1 MPLLWLRVL
10 TTAALF
16 YVWQAKADAAAVAA
30 KAAHEAAVARRAALQ
45 RQQEEAAAQQNAAW
59 VHAYAEQLEEEE
71 DEENDQD
78 AWEEKIEPVP
88 EERLAELRLT
98 FAELKS
104 CATAAKQDG
113 QTEKQK
119 QLGRHISALAE
130 EIGFIER
137 RHVLMPGWDEP
148 DALSDAQKVLER
160 LSRQA
165 SAETADDCEEEEEYV
180 GLFGND
186 EEDYDDDDDDDD
198 GGEGGEVDQA
208 SRVDST
214 GDASIKSQN
223 DGDAEDGDGFSMF
236 DEPEESDDR
245 TAVQNSNLTPRFT
258 GRARVEATL
267 QELGR
272 EGWTGNTPKIA
283 LQQWVQKK
291 YRVPVKY
298 SMTDGVASVAMLI
311 KGVRQAYEQPSNV
324 SYDHKNDAQN
334 AAALVALFDLTAAEA
349 LPLYRAFPPYF
360 RELWLSWEA
369 DKIDEKRAADEL
381 ADRGMNSCI
390 SRLIERAEAV
400 STGQHEKVS
409 ADESLTWEHWHDEET
424 RKQPAA
430 RRARGSSVGAV
441 AQIDPTE
448 SRRLLDRHRRVQS
461 DSTYQKHLRTRETLP
476 MWEAQA
482 ELVATVR
489 GAQVVLVVGET
500 GSGKSTQVPQ
510 FILDE
515 HIADGHGSECNI
527 ICTQPRRIAA
537 MSLAQR
543 IAAERSETCGV
554 PGSLVGYHIRL
565 EAAAA
570 PSTRLMLCTT
580 GILLRR
586 MQSDPLLTGVSHI
599 IIDEVHERDVNID
612 FLLLLLRDVLS
623 TRSNSTA
630 ASDMHG
636 AAALVPL
643 RVIVMSAS
651 FNVDLLRG
659 YFGGACCPVVKVS
672 GRTFPVQEH
681 FLEDVFEMTG
691 VTLEE
696 DSRYA
701 KRRSSTRHSAKVKV
715 SSSGGNQHVMTVDWD
730 DRETHV
736 QPDAEGNEAREM
748 YADYSANTQVSM
760 ALVDENRINYELM
773 VDLLSII
780 AEGNE
785 EGAVLVFLPGLRE
798 IQTLVEE
805 LLRSPIIGDEQRC
818 RVLAL
823 HSSLSPQ
830 DQQRVFEKTPRG
842 CRKVVV
848 ATNIAETS
856 ITIDDVVFVIDA
868 GKAKINK
875 YDPAKRMQSLV
886 ECWVSQASVKQRTG
900 RAGRVKAGHC
910 FRFFSRNRHRGMD
923 KFEVP
928 EMLRTPLE
936 GLVLQ
941 IKTLRLPGAISEVF
955 NRALEPPSEPS
966 VAAAVSTLLEIGA
979 IEEDEELTPLG
990 YHLAALP
997 VDVRLGKMLLY
1008 GALFKCV
1015 DPIVMTA
1022 ATISYKSPFV
1032 APMDQREA
1040 ADAARR
1046 AFGTSSSDH
1055 LTTLNAIS
1063 AWRKIRHEHGRN
1075 FERQWCRKHFLS
1087 LETLQTIEDM
1097 ASQFSRQLYDIG
1109 FLPEHSRSQ
1118 SRAERGSANAG
1129 VRFTG
1134 ANKHSGNQRV
1144 VAAVL
1149 TAGLYPNV
1157 ARVHR
1162 AAGTGKLTFTT
1173 GAAGQQEVHI
1183 HPRSINHNAT
1193 GLEADWLVFHDKVK
1207 STRVYLH
1214 DSTLITPY
1222 PLLLF
1227 GGAVTVNH
1235 ATRRASLHGL
1245 GVEFV
1250 VAPRTA
1256 VVFKELRRHMDTMLT
1271 ALIGKGVRGRRG
1283 STTTGGGD
1291 PRRKAEDEEEDE
1303 EEALIELIVHLLG
1316 TEFS

>member
-1 MPLLWLRVL
+1 MGK
-10 TTAALF
+10 
-16 YVWQAKADAAAVAA
+16 AKAEAEAAA
-30 KAAHEAAVARRAALQ
+30 KAAQYAANARRAALEHA
-45 RQQEEAAAQQNAAW
+45 QEQVAAQKNAAW
-59 VHAYAEQLEEEE
+59 VQAYAEQLEDE
-71 DEENDQD
+71 DEDVENDRSLRN
-78 AWEEKIEPVP
+78 EEVEPVP
-88 EERLAELRLT
+88 DERLAALRVT
-98 FAELKS
+98 FAQLKS
-104 CATAAKQDG
+104 CAAAAKQDG
-113 QTEKQK
+113 QADKQR

-137 RHVLMPGWDEP
+137 RRFLMPGWDEP
-148 DALSDAQKVLER
+148 DALSEAQKVLDR
-160 LSRQA
+160 FSRQTNA
-165 SAETADDCEEEEEYV
+165 GSEDDEYV
-180 GLFGND
+180 NLFGD
-186 EEDYDDDDDDDD
+186 DDDKGEHGDGCEVKRQPTEDATIESHDDDDDDDEDDGD
-198 GGEGGEVDQA
+198 GGDDDGE
-208 SRVDST
+208 
-214 GDASIKSQN
+214 
-223 DGDAEDGDGFSMF
+223 GFSMF
-236 DEPEESDDR
+236 DEPEE
-245 TAVQNSNLTPRFT
+245 TGAVADVQRSASNDVMT
-258 GRARVEATL
+258 GRVRVQATL

-272 EGWTGNTPKIA
+272 EGWTGNMPKIA
-283 LQQWVQKK
+283 LQQWAQKK
-291 YRVPVKY
+291 HRVPVKY
-298 SMTDGVASVAMLI
+298 SMAGDVASVAIVI
-311 KGVRQAYEQPSNV
+311 KGVRQSYQQPANIM
-324 SYDHKNDAQN
+324 YDHKHDAQN
-334 AAALVALFDLTAAEA
+334 AAAMVALFELTAADA

-360 RELWLSWEA
+360 RDLWLSWKA
-369 DKIDEKRAADEL
+369 DRTNEQSAAEECEH
-381 ADRGMNSCI
+381 RGMNSFI
-390 SRLIERAEAV
+390 SKLVERAEAIRTQRGNSHSAV
-400 STGQHEKVS
+400 SSDKT
-409 ADESLTWEHWHDEET
+409 LTWEHWHDEEFRQLPT
-424 RKQPAA
+424 APNAQRS
-430 RRARGSSVGAV
+430 SSVGAC

-448 SRRLLDRHRRVQS
+448 SRRLMDRHHRLQS
-461 DSTYQKHLRTRETLP
+461 NSFFQNHLATRQKLP
-476 MWEAQA
+476 MWDAQG
-482 ELVATVR
+482 EVVAAVR
-489 GAQVVLVVGET
+489 AAQVVLVVGET

-515 HIADGHGSECNI
+515 HIEAGRGAECNI

-537 MSLAQR
+537 MSLAHR
-543 IAAERSETCGV
+543 IAAERSETCGA

-565 EAAAA
+565 EAAAT

-623 TRSNSTA
+623 TR
-630 ASDMHG
+630 ASSAG
-636 AAALVPL
+636 SIPL
-643 RVIVMSAS
+643 RVVVMSAS
-651 FNVDLLRG
+651 FNVDLIRG
-659 YFGGACCPVVKVS
+659 YFGGACCPVVQVS
-672 GRTFPVQEH
+672 GRTFPVQEY

-691 VTLEE
+691 AILEE

-701 KRRSSTRHSAKVKV
+701 KRRSFKSHSAKVKV
-715 SSSGGNQHVMTVDWD
+715 SSSGGNQHVMTLDWD
-730 DRETHV
+730 DRDTHT
-736 QPDAEGNEAREM
+736 QSDAEALEAREL
-748 YADYSANTQVSM
+748 YADYSVNTQASM

-773 VDLLSII
+773 VELLNTI
-780 AEGNE
+780 AAGSED
-785 EGAVLVFLPGLRE
+785 GAVLVFLPGLRE

-805 LLRSPIIGDEQRC
+805 LMRSPTIGDEQRC

-830 DQQRVFEKTPRG
+830 DQQRVFEPTPRG

-856 ITIDDVVFVIDA
+856 ITIDDVVFVVDA

-900 RAGRVKAGHC
+900 RAGRVKPGHC

-923 KFEVP
+923 KYEVP

-941 IKTLRLPGAISEVF
+941 IKTLRLSGTIHEVF
-955 NRALEPPSEPS
+955 KSALEPPAEQS
-966 VAAAVSTLLEIGA
+966 VGAALTTLSEIGA
-979 IEEDEELTPLG
+979 IDSNEELTPLG

-1015 DPIVMTA
+1015 DPIVLTA

-1032 APMDQREA
+1032 APMEQREL

-1046 AFGTSSSDH
+1046 AFGTASSDH

-1063 AWRKIRHEHGRN
+1063 AWRKIRDEHGRN

-1109 FLPEHSRSQ
+1109 FLTERPERRSFGLMGC
-1118 SRAERGSANAG
+1118 SH
-1129 VRFTG
+1129 
-1134 ANKHSGNQRV
+1134 ANKYSGNQRV
-1144 VAAVL
+1144 IAAVL

-1162 AAGTGKLTFTT
+1162 AVGTGKLSFTT
-1173 GAAGQQEVHI
+1173 GATAQQQEVHV
-1183 HPRSINHNAT
+1183 HPRSINHNT
-1193 GLEADWLVFHDKVK
+1193 RGLEADWLIFHDKVK

-1227 GGAVTVNH
+1227 GGALKVSH
-1235 ATRRASLHGL
+1235 STRRASLEGL
-1245 GVEFV
+1245 GAEFV

-1256 VVFKELRRHMDTMLT
+1256 VVFKELRRHMDVMLT
-1271 ALIGKGVRGRRG
+1271 ALIGKGVRGKHAG
-1283 STTTGGGD
+1283 PPTQDEQSKLGD
-1291 PRRKAEDEEEDE
+1291 QEAAEEH
-1303 EEALIELIVHLLG
+1303 ALLELIVHLLS
-1316 TEFS
+1316 TEFSNE

>member
-1 MPLLWLRVL
+1 MEAE
-10 TTAALF
+10 AAM
-16 YVWQAKADAAAVAA
+16 
-30 KAAHEAAVARRAALQ
+30 KAAQIAANARLAALQ
-45 RQQEEAAAQQNAAW
+45 HAQEEAAAQKNAAW
-59 VHAYAEQLEEEE
+59 VQAYADQMEDEDE
-71 DEENDQD
+71 DEEHNQSLWD
-78 AWEEKIEPVP
+78 EKIEPVP
-88 EERLAELRLT
+88 DERLAALRVT
-98 FAELKS
+98 FEKLKT
-104 CATAAKQDG
+104 CAAVAKQDG
-113 QTEKQK
+113 QADKQK

-130 EIGFIER
+130 EISFIDR
-137 RHVLMPGWDEP
+137 RRFLMPGWDDP
-148 DALSDAQKVLER
+148 DALSEAQKVLDR
-160 LSRQA
+160 FSRQA
-165 SAETADDCEEEEEYV
+165 DAGTVHGEDDDYV
-180 GLFGND
+180 NLFGGD
-186 EEDYDDDDDDDD
+186 DDYDENNDGDDKGDRSELDQQAANDDDDDDD
-198 GGEGGEVDQA
+198 G
-208 SRVDST
+208 
-214 GDASIKSQN
+214 
-223 DGDAEDGDGFSMF
+223 DGVGFSMF
-236 DEPEESDDR
+236 DEPEETR
-245 TAVQNSNLTPRFT
+245 TIADVQSSASGGGTA
-258 GRARVEATL
+258 GRVRVQATL

-272 EGWTGNTPKIA
+272 EGWTGSIPKIA
-283 LQQWVQKK
+283 LQQWAQKRH
-291 YRVPVKY
+291 RVPVKY
-298 SMTDGVASVAMLI
+298 SMAGDVASVAIVI
-311 KGVRQAYEQPSNV
+311 KGVRQSYQQPDNV
-324 SYDHKNDAQN
+324 MYDHKQDAQN
-334 AAALVALFDLTAAEA
+334 AAAMVALFELTAAEA

-360 RELWLSWEA
+360 RDLWLSWEV
-369 DKIDEKRAADEL
+369 DKANAKLAADEY
-381 ADRGMNSCI
+381 DHRGMNSCI
-390 SRLIERAEAV
+390 SRLVERAEAV
-400 STGQHEKVS
+400 RAQHHEEVS
-409 ADESLTWEHWHDEET
+409 SGSALTWEHWHDEET
-424 RKQPAA
+424 RKQPTSRNAHGA
-430 RRARGSSVGAV
+430 SSVGAY
-441 AQIDPTE
+441 AQIDVAE
-448 SRRLLDRHRRVQS
+448 SRRLLDRHDRLQS
-461 DSTYQKHLRTRETLP
+461 NSSYQKHLETRQKLP
-476 MWEAQA
+476 MWEAQG
-482 ELVATVR
+482 EVVAAVR
-489 GAQVVLVVGET
+489 DAQVVLVVGET

-515 HIADGHGSECNI
+515 HITHGHGAECNI

-537 MSLAQR
+537 MSLAHR

-623 TRSNSTA
+623 TRAGSSRAGTDTGGKA
-630 ASDMHG
+630 P
-636 AAALVPL
+636 VPL
-643 RVIVMSAS
+643 RILVMSAS

-672 GRTFPVQEH
+672 GRTFPVKEY
-681 FLEDVFEMTG
+681 FLEDVFELTG
-691 VTLEE
+691 AILEE

-701 KRRSSTRHSAKVKV
+701 KRRTSNHHSAKVKV

-730 DRETHV
+730 DRDTHTHL
-736 QPDAEGNEAREM
+736 DAEAIEAREL
-748 YADYSANTQVSM
+748 YAEYSTNTQASM

-773 VDLLSII
+773 VELLSII
-780 AEGNE
+780 AGGSE

-805 LLRSPIIGDEQRC
+805 LLRSPTIGDEQRC

-830 DQQRVFEKTPRG
+830 DQQRVFETTPRG
-842 CRKVVV
+842 CRKIVV

-856 ITIDDVVFVIDA
+856 ITIDDVVFVVDA

-900 RAGRVKAGHC
+900 RAGRVKPGHC

-941 IKTLRLPGAISEVF
+941 IKTLRLPGTILEVF
-955 NRALEPPSEPS
+955 KSALEPPSEQS
-966 VAAAVSTLLEIGA
+966 VGAAVTTLSEIGA
-979 IEEDEELTPLG
+979 LDSNEELTPLG

-1015 DPIVMTA
+1015 DPVVLTA

-1032 APMDQREA
+1032 APMEQREL
-1040 ADAARR
+1040 ADSARR
-1046 AFGTSSSDH
+1046 AFGTASSDH

-1063 AWRKIRHEHGRN
+1063 AWRKIREHGRN

-1109 FLPEHSRSQ
+1109 FL
-1118 SRAERGSANAG
+1118 AERPDAQRRKTGPARCNHANE
-1129 VRFTG
+1129 
-1134 ANKHSGNQRV
+1134 NSGNQRV

-1162 AAGTGKLTFTT
+1162 AVGTGKLNFTT
-1173 GAAGQQEVHI
+1173 GATAQQQEVHI
-1183 HPRSINHNAT
+1183 HPRSINHNAS
-1193 GLEADWLVFHDKVK
+1193 GLEADWLIFHDKVK

-1227 GGAVTVNH
+1227 GGGLKVSH
-1235 ATRRASLHGL
+1235 STRRANLDGL
-1245 GVEFV
+1245 GAEFV
-1250 VAPRTA
+1250 IAPRTA
-1256 VVFKELRRHMDTMLT
+1256 VVFKELRRHMDVMLT
-1271 ALIGKGVRGRRG
+1271 ALVGKGVRGRRAG
-1283 STTTGGGD
+1283 QPSSNEQTNARD
-1291 PRRKAEDEEEDE
+1291 QNAAE
-1303 EEALIELIVHLLG
+1303 EEALLDLIVHLLS
-1316 TEFS
+1316 TEFSE